1 MAKQTTTT
9 ITDDLDGTKDAT
21 EVAFTYNGV
30 DYTIDLGKKN
40 AAAFE
45 KALKPYIE
53 AGTKV
58 NRRSSSPRRTRSASS
73 STASRTDLAQVR
85 EWAKSQG
92 IEVSERGRVS
102 ASVLEQYD
110 AAN

>member
-9 ITDDLDGTKDAT
+9 ITDDIDGSKDAT
-21 EVAFTYNGV
+21 EVAFSYNGV

-58 NRRSSSPRRTRSASS
+58 SRRSSAPRRTRSASS
-73 STASRTDLAQVR
+73 TASRNDLAQVR

>member
-9 ITDDLDGTKDAT
+9 VTDDIDGSKDAT
-21 EVAFTYNGV
+21 EVAFSYDGA

-45 KALKPYIE
+45 KALKPYLD
-53 AGTKV
+53 AATKV
-58 NRRSSSPRRTRSASS
+58 SRRSSSSRRPRSAS
-73 STASRTDLAQVR
+73 STASRSDLAQVR